1 MNQDSAAFLCAIRG
15 PVMMIT
21 LGILFALDNFTPFG
35 FSRTWP
41 VLLVVAG
48 ILNLGTP
55 AARARRRNRGQWVTP
70 PMPAP
75 SYAGPSGGPA
85 PASSPSTAPPGSYRG
100 SAYEETPGG
109 STARGAETKEN
120 REKPSSPPG
129 GPQ

>member
-55 AARARRRNRGQWVTP
+55 AARARRRNRGQ
-70 PMPAP
+70 
-75 SYAGPSGGPA
+75 
-85 PASSPSTAPPGSYRG
+85 
-100 SAYEETPGG
+100 
-109 STARGAETKEN
+109 
-120 REKPSSPPG
+120 
-129 GPQ
+129 